1 MAKSIKKRWILGL
14 LLLVGL
20 GWAAATWQGLQGQGS
35 FNSIVVDFRE
45 DSSSKIPEQIEQVVQ
60 TLKLRLRL
68 NSEFSETDHI
78 YVVDGNRTVLQ
89 ALQQSDLGRYT
100 EYIEPNYLYSIPEAS
115 QAKLPISGDRSATA
129 PPAKTAPYPNDPLY
143 SEQWNLKSIGM
154 EVAWAIT
161 KGKGVT
167 IAVIDTGIAK
177 VPDINDLRVTDGYDF
192 INDEPSA
199 TDDQGH
205 GTHVAGTI
213 AQNTHNGYG
222 AAGIAPAARLMP
234 LKVLAVGGS
243 GGVADIAEAIRWAA
257 DRNADVI
264 NLSMAGTGYSRLMQK
279 AIDYAY
285 RKGLVVV
292 AAAGNDHRNAVSFP
306 ARYRH
311 VIGVAALDD
320 QGQPTPYS
328 NFGAG
333 VDLAAPGGL
342 IKGTGGGII
351 QNTFDPHSK
360 ESLFTPYQGSSFAAP
375 HVAGVAA
382 LIQSLKKLDPDTVE
396 ALLTS
401 TAQKPQ
407 ADPLNHFGAGQ
418 LNAAA
423 ALERAKL
430 VIQSDRSSVPLPKPD
445 FFRQLADQGYLGRY
459 WWIDGDRVPVVVKLV
474 MLGWALFT
482 VGLLWARGRLR
493 WTGLLLLGLF
503 FGSCGLF
510 VLQGLYWVDQP
521 QWIFRLLGSA
531 LPEINSAL
539 EGSSALN
546 PVSASA
552 LIPLLLT
559 FALFRSPRW
568 KPLALGV
575 SLGVAAFLLV
585 STVRGSAVVGMGDGP
600 LGRLFLFANTFLCY
614 GVAAFLLRPTPP
626 NNLVDFKRKAASSRG
641 PSQGSRPLKGQAKG
655 QAQRQAQGQ
664 SKGQA
669 QGRSAA
675 AQPPT
680 NPGQP
685 APNPPLEV
693 PTAHQQPTNIQNPTV
708 LQSPTAV
715 QANIQN
721 PTAVQSPT
729 VIQSPTNIQSGPPNA
744 TPGSSPTALQRPTEL
759 QQPTELQPGR
769 SADPNAK
776 TADGADPPAST

>member
-1 MAKSIKKRWILGL
+1 MAKLVKKRWILGL

-20 GWAAATWQGLQGQGS
+20 GWAVASWQGAQGKGS

-68 NSEFSETDHI
+68 NSEFSETDHLYI
-78 YVVDGNRTVLQ
+78 VDGNAAILKT
-89 ALQQSDLGRYT
+89 LQQSDLAQYT

-115 QAKLPISGDRSATA
+115 QLKLPIDPGPELTA
-129 PPAKTAPYPNDPLY
+129 AQKKGPYPNDPLY
-143 SEQWNLKSIGM
+143 SQQWNLKSIGM
-154 EVAWAIT
+154 EAAWAIT

-167 IAVIDTGIAK
+167 VAVIDTGIAK

-205 GTHVAGTI
+205 GTHIAGTI

-243 GGVADIAEAIRWAA
+243 GSVSDIAEAIRWAA

-264 NLSMAGTGYSRLMQK
+264 NLSLAGAGYSRLMQK
-279 AIDYAY
+279 SIDYAY
-285 RKGLVVV
+285 KKGLVIV

-320 QGQPTPYS
+320 QGQPAPYS

-342 IKGTGGGII
+342 IKGNTGGII

-407 ADPLNHFGAGQ
+407 SDPLNHFGAGQ

-423 ALERAKL
+423 ALEQARGL
-430 VIQSDRSSVPLPKPD
+430 TTNPGTSGPPKPD
-445 FFRQLADQGYLGRY
+445 FFRQLADQGYLDRH
-459 WWIDGDRVPVVVKLV
+459 WWIDGDRVSWLVKLT

-482 VGLLWARGRLR
+482 SGLLWVRGRLR
-493 WTGLLLLGLF
+493 WTGLLLVGLF
-503 FGSCGLF
+503 WGSCGLF

-521 QWIFRLLGSA
+521 QWVFRLLGSA
-531 LPEINSAL
+531 IPEINSAL
-539 EGSSALN
+539 EGSAALN

-552 LIPLLLT
+552 IIPILLT

-568 KPLALGV
+568 KALAMGV
-575 SLGVAAFLLV
+575 SLGVGAFLLV
-585 STVRGSAVVGMGDGP
+585 QAALGTAVVGMTDGP
-600 LGRLFLFANTFLCY
+600 SRLFLLTNSALCY
-614 GVAAFLLRPTPP
+614 GVTAFLLRAAIPSR
-626 NNLVDFKRKAASSRG
+626 LVNAKRPAAG
-641 PSQGSRPLKGQAKG
+641 
-655 QAQRQAQGQ
+655 
-664 SKGQA
+664 
-669 QGRSAA
+669 GRSPAHAKARQPRA
-675 AQPPT
+675 AQPIQ
-680 NPGQP
+680 PGAP
-685 APNPPLEV
+685 AGSRARPALET
-693 PTAHQQPTNIQNPTV
+693 PTAPQQPTN
-708 LQSPTAV
+708 LQSPTAI
-715 QANIQN
+715 QLPTAIQDSTQN
-721 PTAVQSPT
+721 PTAMQSPT
-729 VIQSPTNIQSGPPNA
+729 AIQTDIQPPSARPNQTSLETPTGIQTPTVLQNPTQIQNSPTRRSPGP
-744 TPGSSPTALQRPTEL
+744 SERHTA
-759 QQPTELQPGR
+759 
-769 SADPNAK
+769 SAE
-776 TADGADPPAST
+776 TADDADPPAST